1 MITDEE
7 IKKYLGDIRKIH
19 DDIKEHPYW
28 INFNNIFLKDILSL
42 FNRISSNVWCI
53 SDNTNPYYTL
63 INHLTHDFNTMLFKI
78 KMSIRDGKF
87 QEEWEDH
94 MGDVIMVLQVY
105 LQNIHRLID
114 NYMPEENEGVVGY
127 LYYRPTYKPFPH
139 PLKTDIV
146 KFQVFKGEED
156 KFYPYMILGRNKIP
170 NLIKYLKSIVL
181 IGNGLDQ
188 EATESWINDCLKE
201 IEEGK
206 NIIGDYYRIV

>member
-1 MITDEE
+1 MLMKEE
-7 IKKYLGDIRKIH
+7 IEKRFNLVKETH
-19 DDIKEHPYW
+19 DELKEHPYW
-28 INFNNIFLKDILSL
+28 LNFDNIFLKDILSL

-78 KMSIRDGKF
+78 KMSIRNGKF
-87 QEEWEDH
+87 KEEWEDH
-94 MGDVIMVLQVY
+94 IGDVIMVLQVY

-114 NYMPEENEGVVGY
+114 NYIPGENEDVVGY
-127 LYYRPTYKPFPH
+127 LYYRPIYKPFPH
-139 PLKTDIV
+139 PLKTGIV
-146 KFQVFKGEED
+146 KFQVFKGEEG
-156 KFYPYMILGRNKIP
+156 KFYPYMILEKNKIP

-188 EATESWINDCLKE
+188 ENTKNWINDCLKE
-201 IEEGK
+201 IEGGK